1 MSTGAAAASYD
12 DRDQLVH
19 KLKDGSLGFVGD
31 IIKFSGEVH
40 FRSMLRIDGKFS
52 GQIKS
57 PDGTLIVSSGARVT
71 GAVIDVA
78 VARIN
83 GAVEGDVN
91 ASQELVLGP
100 TAVVD
105 GRLSAGSLR
114 VEEGAIFNGS
124 CRRIQGPE
132 SRGGAV
138 TGPVAGGAKPK

>member
-31 IIKFSGEVH
+31 VVKFSGEVH

-57 PDGTLIVSSGARVT
+57 SDGTLIVSSGARVT

-83 GAVEGDVN
+83 GEVEGDVN

-105 GRLSAGSLR
+105 GRLSAGSLH
-114 VEEGAIFNGS
+114 VAEGAVFNGS
-124 CRRIQGPE
+124 CRRIQEPASDGD
-132 SRGGAV
+132 R
-138 TGPVAGGAKPK
+138 TRAGGMGGK

>member
-1 MSTGAAAASYD
+1 MGYD
-12 DRDQLVH
+12 QDQLVN
-19 KLKDGSLGFVGD
+19 KLRDGSLGFVGD
-31 IIKFSGEVH
+31 VLRFSGEVH
-40 FRSMLRIDGKFS
+40 FKSMLRIDGKFT

-57 PDGTLIVSSGARVT
+57 SDGTLIVSSGAQVT

-91 ASQELVLGP
+91 ASRELVLGR

-114 VEEGAIFNGS
+114 VEEGAVFNGS
-124 CRRIQGPE
+124 CQRIQETASGGDRN
-132 SRGGAV
+132 RGGG
-138 TGPVAGGAKPK
+138 TGRM